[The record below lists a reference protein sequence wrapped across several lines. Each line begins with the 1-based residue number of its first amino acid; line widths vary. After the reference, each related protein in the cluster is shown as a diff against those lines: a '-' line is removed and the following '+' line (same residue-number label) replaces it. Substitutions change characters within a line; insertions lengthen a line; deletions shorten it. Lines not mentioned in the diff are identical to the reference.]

1 MKIGILTFHTALNYG
16 ALMQTYASVRFL
28 HSMGHDVYVLDYQN
42 AAIKRAYS
50 LFRWDKDRWET
61 EGLRYLLKFPPTVIS
76 RFRRRRVFR
85 RFIKK
90 HIPVVP
96 FCKASEMDA
105 IFVGSDQ
112 VWNKTITG
120 GADPVYFG
128 DAVGNMKKVAWAV
141 SSGQSS
147 LSSADLEHIKSRF
160 DAISVREKALSEL
173 IDGST
178 LLPDPVMMLSD
189 SEWKRLST
197 PCEGKYL
204 LAYPMM
210 HQEEVME
217 KAERIAAKLHLEIK
231 VISPRIKLGSGW
243 LQDVSP
249 ELFVSLF
256 SNASYIVTSSY
267 HGAVFS
273 LLFDIP
279 HTFIHY
285 NDPRYDTLLETD
297 FPAAK
302 SAAERFV
309 KEALQ

>member
-16 ALMQTYASVRFL
+16 ALLQTYASVRFL

-42 AAIKRAYS
+42 AALKRAYS

-61 EGLRYLLKFPPTVIS
+61 EGLKYLLKFPLTVVS
-76 RFRRRRVFR
+76 RFRRRRAFK

-90 HIPVVP
+90 HIDVIP

-105 IFVGSDQ
+105 VFVGSDQ
-112 VWNKTITG
+112 VWNKMITDG
-120 GADPVYFG
+120 TDPVYFG
-128 DAVGNMKKVAWAV
+128 DAVGNVKKIAWAV
-141 SSGQSS
+141 SSGKTPLTSE
-147 LSSADLEHIKSRF
+147 DIEHIKSRF
-160 DAISVREKALSEL
+160 DAISVREKALSDIIE
-173 IDGST
+173 GSS
-178 LLPDPVMMLSD
+178 LLPDPVMMLGA
-189 SEWKRLST
+189 SEWKQLST
-197 PCEGKYL
+197 PCEDKYL

-217 KAERIAAKLHLEIK
+217 KAERIAAELHLGIK

-243 LQDVSP
+243 IQDASP

-279 HTFIHY
+279 HTFIQY

-297 FPAAK
+297 FLAAK
-302 SAAERFV
+302 SAAECFV

>member
-42 AAIKRAYS
+42 AAIKKAYS
-50 LFRWDKDRWET
+50 LFRWDKVRWET
-61 EGLRYLLKFPPTVIS
+61 EGFKYLLKFLPTVVS
-76 RFRRRRVFR
+76 RLRRRRAFK

-90 HIPVVP
+90 YIPVIP
-96 FCKASEMDA
+96 FSKASEMDVV
-105 IFVGSDQ
+105 FVGSDQ

-120 GADPVYFG
+120 GTDPVYFG
-128 DAVGNMKKVAWAV
+128 DTIANVKKLAWAV
-141 SSGQSS
+141 SSGKSS
-147 LSSADLEHIKSRF
+147 LSSKDIAHIKSRY
-160 DAISVREKALSEL
+160 DAISVREKTLAAI
-173 IDGST
+173 IDGSS
-178 LLPDPVMMLSD
+178 LLPDPVLLLSA
-189 SEWKRLST
+189 SEWKQLST
-197 PCEGKYL
+197 PCKDKYL

-217 KAERIAAKLHLEIK
+217 KAERIAAELHLEVK

-243 LQDVSP
+243 IQDASP
-249 ELFVSLF
+249 EQFISLF

-273 LLFDIP
+273 LLFNIP
-279 HTFIHY
+279 HTFIYHD
-285 NDPRYDTLLETD
+285 DPRYDTLLETD
-297 FPAAK
+297 IPAAK
-302 SAAERFV
+302 SAADSFV